1 MLLSTQKRSGL
12 QGALVGCACLSHEF
26 HGMRC
31 RGDIGSGL
39 GLTFYDP
46 TGASVSSGVPSGKLT

>member
-1 MLLSTQKRSGL
+1 MLLSTKKFGPL
-12 QGALVGCACLSHEF
+12 GALVGCACLSHEF

-31 RGDIGSGL
+31 RGDVGSGL